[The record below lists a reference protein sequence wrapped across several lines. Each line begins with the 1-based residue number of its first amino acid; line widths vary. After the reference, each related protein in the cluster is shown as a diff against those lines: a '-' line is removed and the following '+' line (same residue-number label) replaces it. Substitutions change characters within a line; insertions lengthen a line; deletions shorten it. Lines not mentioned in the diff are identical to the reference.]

1 VRYSVDTRSTGRH
14 NPLKGCQ
21 GISETLKAN
30 GIKHEFVL
38 NPGYR
43 HEWRLWRQ
51 HLWDFAPLLFR

>member
-1 VRYSVDTRSTGRH
+1 
-14 NPLKGCQ
+14 
-21 GISETLKAN
+21 LKAN

-51 HLWDFAPLLFR
+51 HLWDFTPLLFR